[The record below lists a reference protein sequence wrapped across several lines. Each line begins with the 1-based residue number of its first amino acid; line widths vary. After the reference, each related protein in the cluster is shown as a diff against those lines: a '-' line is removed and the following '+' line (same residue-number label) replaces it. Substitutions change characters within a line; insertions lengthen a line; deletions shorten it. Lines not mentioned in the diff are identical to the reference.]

1 MDAGW
6 NPWHGCHKFSA
17 GCQNC
22 YVYRI
27 DLGHGR
33 DPSQVSKNA
42 LFDLPVRRGRN
53 GDYKIPPG
61 STVYTCF
68 SSDFLLEDADGW
80 RPDAWRMMKE
90 RDDLRFLFITKR
102 IHRLADC
109 LPADWGEGYENVH
122 ICCTMENQEAADKR
136 LPILMDAP
144 IRHKGIVCEP
154 LLGPIDLNG
163 MLGPW
168 AEQLIAGGESGNGA
182 RVCDYDWV
190 LSLAAQCYQAGV
202 AFSFKQTGARFKK
215 DGRLYRV
222 PRREQHRQAKKAGI
236 DSEPK
241 GDSCGDFIPAQLT
254 F

>member
-144 IRHKGIVCEP
+144 VRHKGIVCEP

-168 AEQLIAGGESGNGA
+168 AEQLIAGASREMGLGSA
-182 RVCDYDWV
+182 TM
-190 LSLAAQCYQAGV
+190 
-202 AFSFKQTGARFKK
+202 TGCSRWQHSAI
-215 DGRLYRV
+215 
-222 PRREQHRQAKKAGI
+222 RREWLFPLNRLGLGLKKTDGCTGFPGGSSTARQKRRELTASQREIPVGISFQHN
-236 DSEPK
+236 
-241 GDSCGDFIPAQLT
+241 
-254 F
+254 